1 MSLMRSMT
9 VSAAVASC
17 VVLLAA
23 CSPSPELVLG
33 AGQSGGSTALCI
45 GDFSQPITHGES
57 FRLSEGAPDVTLVRA
72 ELVNAEGVRVIE
84 QAAARAVLLPDGT
97 HRGVGTV
104 LVADGGEA
112 WDGRVPL
119 KGTVVRHD
127 GGETWFVA
135 LALERTGDAAGG
147 FTAVD
152 LTYEVNGQQR
162 IVRGTESVTFP
173 AVGSKCDE

>member
-1 MSLMRSMT
+1 MRSM
-9 VSAAVASC
+9 AVAASVASG

-23 CSPSPELVLG
+23 CAPSPELVLG
-33 AGQSGGSTALCI
+33 AGNSGGSTALCLS
-45 GDFSQPITHGES
+45 DFSQPITHGEP

-72 ELVNAEGVRVIE
+72 DLVNADGVRVIE

-97 HRGVGTV
+97 HLGVGSTF
-104 LVADGGEA
+104 VADGDEA
-112 WDGRVPL
+112 WDARVPL
-119 KGTVVRHD
+119 KGTVVRND

-147 FTAVD
+147 FTAVE

-162 IVRGTESVTFP
+162 VVRGTASLTFP
-173 AVGSKCDE
+173 TAGGKCDE